1 MKGRIMRT
9 LEPRV
14 PRAPGRGRD
23 AHRVGAAVVPRWL
36 REHRRAAR
44 PAGAVRGLADRPAA
58 AARPHPEPTLREV
71 LDAQGVRPFHPAAHR
86 GGARLSA
93 ADWAELR
100 AALAGVRAGD

>member
-14 PRAPGRGRD
+14 PRTPGRGRD

-36 REHRRAAR
+36 REHHRAAR
-44 PAGAVRGLADRPAA
+44 PGVAVRRLADRPA

-86 GGARLSA
+86 RGARLSA